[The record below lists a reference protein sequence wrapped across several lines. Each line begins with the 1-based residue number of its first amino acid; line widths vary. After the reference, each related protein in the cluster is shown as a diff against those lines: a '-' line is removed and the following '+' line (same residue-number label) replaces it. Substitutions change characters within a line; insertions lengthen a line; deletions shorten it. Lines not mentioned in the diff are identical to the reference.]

1 MAAATK
7 GSGDGYSL
15 LAPPRF
21 ELSRPRGRAAHGRGG
36 EDGGGEAAAP
46 DPRLR
51 RHAATPDCRSSCAT
65 TPDRR

>member
-1 MAAATK
+1 MAAVTK

-21 ELSRPRGRAAHGRGG
+21 ELSRLRGWAAHGRGG
-36 EDGGGEAAAP
+36 DDGGSEAAAP

-51 RHAATPDCRSSCAT
+51 RHAATPD
-65 TPDRR
+65 RR